1 MFDASR
7 PYIVLTKSSVT
18 NMFAATVTDDY
29 FPTAVATEYA
39 IGVRSL

>member
-1 MFDASR
+1 MFGARR

-29 FPTAVATEYA
+29 FPTVQQSRQNTQ
-39 IGVRSL
+39 